1 MARNEEHVAYTLNS
15 YQRDASRTLDES
27 RKLDDH
33 TLSVGGLGLAGET
46 GEVVDL
52 IKKVVSHGH
61 PLDRIKLV
69 EEMGDVLWYLAM
81 LCTLLGVSMEDM
93 AFRNIDKL
101 KRRYPNGF
109 ETHRS
114 INRES

>member
-1 MARNEEHVAYTLNS
+1 MAGLEERPEYTLNS
-15 YQRDASRTLDES
+15 YQRDAARTLLPT
-27 RKLDDH
+27 RQLDAH
-33 TLSVGGLGLAGET
+33 NLSVGGLGLAGEA

-61 PLDRIKLV
+61 PLDKDKMV
-69 EEMGDVLWYLAM
+69 EELGDVLWYLSM
-81 LCTLLGVSMEDM
+81 LCTLLGVPLEDM

-109 ETHRS
+109 ESARS
-114 INRES
+114 IHREE